1 MSTYP
6 CESCNN
12 YIYDEEDEAYYCD
25 ISMDEDDMS
34 RFYASDYKEC
44 PYYQSDN
51 EYAVVK
57 KQM

>member
-1 MSTYP
+1 MSAYP

-12 YIYDEEDEAYYCD
+12 YTYDEEDEAYYCD
-25 ISMDEDDMS
+25 INMDEDDMN
-34 RFYASDYKEC
+34 RFYSSDYKEC

-51 EYAVVK
+51 EYAIVR